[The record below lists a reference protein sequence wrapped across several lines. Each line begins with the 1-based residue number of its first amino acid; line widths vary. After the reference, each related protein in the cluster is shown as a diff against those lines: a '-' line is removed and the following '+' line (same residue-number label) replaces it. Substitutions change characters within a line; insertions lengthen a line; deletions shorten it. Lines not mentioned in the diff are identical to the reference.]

1 MQIGMSI
8 FLQLY
13 MLIGYPHKIPAN
25 SLPSSSCTTAR
36 QPRKAVSLTMT
47 ERKDCEES
55 EEEDS
60 EDTEAVIEK
69 LLAIREN
76 CHLKAKANIDAAQ
89 EKQKKQYDSKHNALK
104 VS

>member
-1 MQIGMSI
+1 MIGVSI
-8 FLQLY
+8 FTQLY
-13 MLIGYPHKIPAN
+13 TQASSKFFLAYNRHPKKAI
-25 SLPSSSCTTAR
+25 SL
-36 QPRKAVSLTMT
+36 VMT
-47 ERKDCEES
+47 EQEAMTKWEDC

-60 EDTEAVIEK
+60 KDTEAK
-69 LLAIREN
+69 LLAIGEN